1 MSYSLARS
9 PLRLPGSADIIKYP
23 MLRFLESISF
33 STFQYKRHGRTISL
47 SQPTEAWK
55 IITVACIPPVV
66 LLLAGLGGNSRLSR
80 KNFLAAFDWSTVE
93 RKIVGGS
100 GT

>member
-1 MSYSLARS
+1 
-9 PLRLPGSADIIKYP
+9 

-33 STFQYKRHGRTISL
+33 STFLYKRHGRTIGL
-47 SQPTEAWK
+47 SQHTEAWK

-80 KNFLAAFDWSTVE
+80 KNFLAAFDWT
-93 RKIVGGS
+93 KGGTENRWRIRNLDNLDNLDNLES
-100 GT
+100 